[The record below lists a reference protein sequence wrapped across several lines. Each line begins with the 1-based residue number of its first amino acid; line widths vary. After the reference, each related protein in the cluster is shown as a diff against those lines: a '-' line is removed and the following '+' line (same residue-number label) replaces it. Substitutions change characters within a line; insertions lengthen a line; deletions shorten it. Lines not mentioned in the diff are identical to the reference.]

1 MQDKVLREIAVLRD
15 TTPQALHEARLKG
28 VPLQQRGCEPREMAE
43 VVLFLLST
51 AASYMTGQALA
62 VDGGLIMF

>member
-1 MQDKVLREIAVLRD
+1 VLRS
-15 TTPQALHEARLKG
+15 TTPEALHRTRLDS
-28 VPLQQRGCEPREMAE
+28 VPLQRRGCEPREMAE
-43 VVLFLLST
+43 PILFLLSS